1 MSARFHVTPLFA
13 AAAVLGMLLAPA
25 PASAQ
30 AREGRVYVSVTD
42 KDGQPLPFAPSD
54 VTIAEDGR
62 AREVLTVE
70 KASAPVS
77 IALLV
82 DDSQAARGAINDM
95 RAALKQF
102 VTKMLAANPESQIAL
117 ITYGER
123 PTLLTDYTNNPGQLE
138 RGINR
143 IFSRQGA
150 GGYLL
155 EAIVSAS
162 RGIVKRDAERAHI
175 VIIGTEGV
183 EFSNDHY
190 DRVLDHLAESGATL
204 WALTLTAGPRAD
216 DTEEVRNRAVVLGRG
231 PSQTGGRQDLVL
243 ANSATTVSLEKIG
256 DSILNQ
262 YVVTYGRPDAL
273 VPPKKI
279 SVKVSK
285 PGAKVLAP
293 ENAPR
298 ARKQ

>member
-1 MSARFHVTPLFA
+1 MSARAYVTQLFA
-13 AAAVLGMLLAPA
+13 AAAVLGALAAPPA
-25 PASAQ
+25 TAQ
-30 AREGRVYVSVTD
+30 TREGRVYISVTD
-42 KDGQPLPFAPSD
+42 KDGKVLP
-54 VTIAEDGR
+54 VTPGDLTISEDGR
-62 AREVLTVE
+62 AREVLKVE
-70 KASAPVS
+70 KATAPLH

-82 DDSQAARGAINDM
+82 DDSQAARGAINDV
-95 RAALKQF
+95 RQALTQF
-102 VTKMLAANPESQIAL
+102 VKKMIGANPETQIAL
-117 ITYGER
+117 ISYGER

-150 GGYLL
+150 GAYLL
-155 EAIVSAS
+155 EAITSAS
-162 RGIVKRDAERAHI
+162 TGILKRAPERAHI
-175 VIIGTEGV
+175 VIVGTEGV

-231 PSQTGGRQDLVL
+231 PSQSGGRQDIVL
-243 ANSATTVSLEKIG
+243 ANSATNVSLEKIG

-262 YVVTYGRPDAL
+262 YVVTFGRPEAL

-279 SVKVSK
+279 SVKIATR
-285 PGAKVLAP
+285 GAKLLAP
-293 ENAPR
+293 ETAPR
-298 ARKQ
+298 PRKQ

>member
-1 MSARFHVTPLFA
+1 MSARSIATPLFA
-13 AAAVLGMLLAPA
+13 AAAVLGALSASPA
-25 PASAQ
+25 AMTQ
-30 AREGRVYVSVTD
+30 AREGRVHISVT
-42 KDGQPLPFAPSD
+42 KDGQAVPIAPAD
-54 VTIAEDGR
+54 VTITEDGR
-62 AREVLTVE
+62 PREVLKVE
-70 KASAPVS
+70 KASGPVS

-82 DDSQAARGAINDM
+82 DDSQAARGAINDL

-102 VTKMLAANPESQIAL
+102 TAKMLAANPDSQIAL

-143 IFSRQGA
+143 IFTREGA
-150 GGYLL
+150 GAYLL
-155 EAIVSAS
+155 EAIISAS
-162 RGIVKRDAERAHI
+162 RGIAKREAERAHI

-231 PSQTGGRQDLVL
+231 PARTGGRQDIVL
-243 ANSATTVSLEKIG
+243 ANSATTVVLERIG
-256 DSILNQ
+256 DAILNQ
-262 YVVTYGRPDAL
+262 YVVVYGRPDVL

-279 SVKVSK
+279 SVKVAK
-285 PGAKVLAP
+285 PGTKLLAP

-298 ARKQ
+298 VKKQ